1 MIYRTLGNTGLQV
14 SILSY
19 GASPLGSVFRAIDQ
33 SEGIR
38 TVHTAIDGGVNL
50 IDCSPY
56 YGITKAETVLG
67 KALREI
73 PRDHYYLATKAGR
86 YGDAEFDFSP
96 SRIVRSLDESQR
108 RLGVE
113 HVDIFQLHDIEF
125 GDLEQVIEE
134 SLPLLARLKE
144 QGRIGWYGVTGLP
157 LRIFRQVLARHPIDT
172 ILSYC
177 RYTLGDTSL
186 AALLPDLAAAGVGVI
201 NASATGMGLFNPQ
214 GVPEWHP
221 APAPIRNAAAEV
233 VALCTQR
240 GASATRLALQFA
252 LAEPGIHT
260 TLVGTA
266 SARNM
271 SDNLSC
277 VGEPPDA
284 ELLAAAQRLLA
295 PVRDATWPSGRP
307 ENN

>member
-19 GASPLGSVFRAIDQ
+19 GASPLGSVFRAIDE

-38 TVHTAIDGGVNL
+38 TVRTAIDGGVNL

-73 PRDHYYLATKAGR
+73 PRDHFYLATKAGR

-96 SRIVRSLDESQR
+96 SRIERSLDQSQR
-108 RLGVE
+108 RLGVD

-157 LRIFRQVLARHPIDT
+157 LRIFREVLTRHPIDT

-201 NASATGMGLFNPQ
+201 SASATGMGLFNPQ
-214 GVPEWHP
+214 GAPAWHP

-233 VALCTQR
+233 VALCTRR

-252 LAEPGIHT
+252 LAEPGIHS

-271 SDNLSC
+271 SANLSC

-295 PVRDATWPSGRP
+295 PVRNATWPSGRP

>member
-1 MIYRTLGNTGLQV
+1 VIYRTLGNTGLQV

-19 GASPLGSVFRAIDQ
+19 GASPLGSVFRAIDE
-33 SEGIR
+33 SEGVR
-38 TVHTAIDGGVNL
+38 TVRTAIDGGVNL

-56 YGITKAETVLG
+56 YGLTKAETVLG

-96 SRIVRSLDESQR
+96 SRIERSLGESQR
-108 RLGVE
+108 RLGVD

-125 GDLEQVIEE
+125 GNLEQVIEE

-157 LRIFRQVLARHPIDT
+157 LRIFREVLARHPVDT

-177 RYTLGDTSL
+177 RYTLSDTSL
-186 AALLPDLAAAGVGVI
+186 AALLPALAAAGVGVI
-201 NASATGMGLFNPQ
+201 SASATGMGLFNPE
-214 GVPEWHP
+214 GVPAWHP
-221 APAPIRNAAAEV
+221 APTPIRNAGAEV
-233 VALCTQR
+233 VALCTRR

-252 LAEPGIHT
+252 LAEPGIHS

-266 SARNM
+266 SASNM
-271 SDNLSC
+271 SANLSC

-284 ELLAAAQRLLA
+284 ELLAAAQRLLE
-295 PVRDATWPSGRP
+295 PVRNATWPSGRP

>member
-14 SILSY
+14 SVLSY
-19 GASPLGSVFRAIDQ
+19 GASPLGSVFRAIDEA
-33 SEGIR
+33 EGIR
-38 TVHTAIDGGVNL
+38 TVRTAIDGGVNL

-86 YGDAEFDFSP
+86 YGDADFDFSP
-96 SRIVRSLDESQR
+96 ARIVRSLDQSQR
-108 RLGVE
+108 RLGVD
-113 HVDIFQLHDIEF
+113 HVDILQLHDIEF
-125 GDLEQVIEE
+125 GDPEQVIEE
-134 SLPLLARLKE
+134 SLPALARLKE
-144 QGRIGWYGVTGLP
+144 QGRISWYGVTGLP
-157 LRIFRQVLARHPIDT
+157 LRIFHEVLARHPIDT

-177 RYTLGDTSL
+177 HYTLNDTSL

-201 NASATGMGLFNPQ
+201 SASATGMGLFNPQ
-214 GVPEWHP
+214 GVPAWHP
-221 APAPIRNAAAEV
+221 APAAIRRAAAEV
-233 VALCTQR
+233 VALCAER

-252 LAEPGIHT
+252 LAEPAIHT

-266 SARNM
+266 SPQNM
-271 SDNLSC
+271 SANLSC
-277 VGEPPDA
+277 VDDPPDA
-284 ELLAAAQRLLA
+284 ELLAAAQRLLE
-295 PVRDATWPSGRP
+295 PVRDATWPSGRA